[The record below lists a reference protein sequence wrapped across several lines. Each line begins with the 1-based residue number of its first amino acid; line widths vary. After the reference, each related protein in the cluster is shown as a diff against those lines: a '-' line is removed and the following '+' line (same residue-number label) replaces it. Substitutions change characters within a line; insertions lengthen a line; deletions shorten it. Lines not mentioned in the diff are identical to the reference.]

1 MAHPHVHHDLPEG
14 PPNLRRLVFAVLALV
29 LMFAVIG
36 LIVWWP
42 RGDAPQIDDTR
53 PYVDATVTSVRTEPC
68 PGIEAAGALTECDFV
83 EAEVTSGE
91 TVGDTARFTLYA
103 TDFARPE
110 LSDGDGVVLL
120 YNAAAPAEFRYTYAD
135 LQRDTPLV
143 LLAVIFAVAVIA
155 LGRWKGL
162 RALVGIVISFGVI
175 LVFLL
180 PSLLRENPAVPVALV
195 ATVIIAF
202 LALYLAHGVNI
213 TTTVALLG
221 TLASLGVIALLSLL
235 FVHLAQLTGLAEEE
249 AQVLR
254 VTAEALDLRGLLI
267 AGIIVGAL
275 GVLDDVT
282 VTQVSAV
289 AELRRA
295 NPDLSR
301 WELYSSA
308 VRIGRDHIASTV
320 NTLVL
325 AYAGASLPLL
335 LLFAQRDA
343 PWARIGASEIVAIE
357 IVRTLVGSIGLVLS
371 VPVTTG
377 LAAALLTRPPA
388 GGAAIDDA
396 APTPDTPT
404 PDVSTPDAPPPDA
417 EPGDRWDTFAPE
429 SKPW

>member
-1 MAHPHVHHDLPEG
+1 
-14 PPNLRRLVFAVLALV
+14 
-29 LMFAVIG
+29 
-36 LIVWWP
+36 
-42 RGDAPQIDDTR
+42 
-53 PYVDATVTSVRTEPC
+53 
-68 PGIEAAGALTECDFV
+68 
-83 EAEVTSGE
+83 
-91 TVGDTARFTLYA
+91 
-103 TDFARPE
+103 
-110 LSDGDGVVLL
+110 
-120 YNAAAPAEFRYTYAD
+120 
-135 LQRDTPLV
+135 V
-143 LLAVIFAVAVIA
+143 LLAVIFVIAVIA

-175 LVFLL
+175 LFFLL
-180 PSLLRENPAVPVALV
+180 PSLLRDNPAVPVALV
-195 ATVIIAF
+195 ATIVIAF

-213 TTTVALLG
+213 TTTVALVG
-221 TLASLGVIALLSLL
+221 TLASLFVIAFLSLV
-235 FVHLAQLTGLAEEE
+235 FVELTRLTGLAAEE

-295 NPDLSR
+295 NPDLTR
-301 WELYSSA
+301 WELYTSA

-335 LLFAQRDA
+335 LLFVQRDQ

-357 IVRTLVGSIGLVLS
+357 IVRTLVGSIGLVLA

-377 LAAALLTRPPA
+377 LAAALLTRPADPN
-388 GGAAIDDA
+388 
-396 APTPDTPT
+396 PNPN
-404 PDVSTPDAPPPDA
+404 
-417 EPGDRWDTFAPE
+417 
-429 SKPW
+429 

>member
-1 MAHPHVHHDLPEG
+1 VPHLHVPLERRPDDLPSG
-14 PPNLRRLVFAVLALV
+14 PPGLRRAVVAILVVTLLAALV
-29 LMFAVIG
+29 G
-36 LIVWWP
+36 LVVWWP
-42 RGDAPQIDDTR
+42 RGEAPQLEDRR
-53 PYVDATVTSVRTEPC
+53 PYVDATVTSVRTEQC
-68 PGIEAAGALTECDFV
+68 PGIEAGGALTDCQFV
-83 EAEVTSGE
+83 EAEVTSGA
-91 TVGDTARFTLYA
+91 TAGDIATFTLFA
-103 TDFARPE
+103 TDFAKPD
-110 LSDGDGVVLL
+110 LSTGDQVVLL
-120 YNAAAPAEFRYTYAD
+120 RNPAAPPEFQYTYSD
-135 LQRDTPLV
+135 FQRSAPLV
-143 LLAVIFAVAVIA
+143 WLAVIFAVAVIA
-155 LGRWKGL
+155 LARWKGL

-195 ATVIIAF
+195 ATVLIAF

-221 TLASLGVIALLSLL
+221 TLASLGVIAALAVV
-235 FVHLAQLTGLAEEE
+235 FVQLTRLTGLAEEE

-295 NPDLSR
+295 NPEFSR

-335 LLFAQRDA
+335 LLFVQRDA
-343 PWARIGASEIVAIE
+343 PWGRIGASEIVAIE
-357 IVRTLVGSIGLVLS
+357 IVRTLVGSIGLVLA
-371 VPVTTG
+371 VPLTTG
-377 LAAALLTRPPA
+377 VAAALLTPPA
-388 GGAAIDDA
+388 PDREGDDVGGEPADL
-396 APTPDTPT
+396 TP
-404 PDVSTPDAPPPDA
+404 
-417 EPGDRWDTFAPE
+417 EE
-429 SKPW
+429 KPF